1 MFREQ
6 YVGSAVN
13 FKTRFRID
21 KSVIK
26 TKKER
31 CGSPRHFNS
40 KCYHDKDMRISYKT
54 PPETFY
60 EGFSYFHLNFFS
72 NNLT

>member
-13 FKTRFRID
+13 LKTRFRID

-54 PPETFY
+54 PSETFY
-60 EGFSYFHLNFFS
+60 ERVFLFPFKFFQ
-72 NNLT
+72 